1 MHMSLQHTTII
12 LGVSGSIAA
21 YKSPMLV
28 RSLVKQGADVHA
40 VITPS
45 ATEFVTPLVLA
56 NLSRHA
62 VAVNMFDENVQRG
75 GSWHI
80 ELARKAT
87 AMVIAPASA
96 KTIAALAH
104 GITDTTVSC
113 VALALPE
120 HTPLFI
126 APAMDTEMWDHPVTQ
141 HNLSILKERGV
152 HVIPPVP
159 GELASGSV
167 GMGRMEEPEV
177 IATTVA
183 SALANIASVVRA
195 GTVASEVEP
204 QAVRFGDDLKQMKS
218 VEVTD
223 VQIQAAAE
231 TTSSPLQEAIDSDA
245 WNAELMFTRLK
256 NEERGA
262 SIHMSDTGTLKPLR
276 GKMVLVTAGPTRERI
291 DDVRFLSNYSTGTM
305 GYAIAE
311 EAAALGAKVVL
322 VSGPVSLPTPAG
334 VSRIDVESASEML
347 QAVTRYMS
355 EYHIAIL
362 AAAVADFA
370 PAQRIEGKIKKDATA
385 PQPALELAR
394 TPDVLATLGAAKK
407 DNQILVGFALES
419 ENEIDNGNKKLK
431 AKNCDMIV
439 VNSSSPQNPAM
450 GSQTNQVTLLKRGDA
465 APVFVPRISK
475 RDCARIILASLPT
488 AIVPA
493 STNS

>member
-1 MHMSLQHTTII
+1 
-12 LGVSGSIAA
+12 
-21 YKSPMLV
+21 
-28 RSLVKQGADVHA
+28 
-40 VITPS
+40 
-45 ATEFVTPLVLA
+45 
-56 NLSRHA
+56 
-62 VAVNMFDENVQRG
+62 
-75 GSWHI
+75 
-80 ELARKAT
+80 
-87 AMVIAPASA
+87 
-96 KTIAALAH
+96 
-104 GITDTTVSC
+104 
-113 VALALPE
+113 
-120 HTPLFI
+120 
-126 APAMDTEMWDHPVTQ
+126 
-141 HNLSILKERGV
+141 
-152 HVIPPVP
+152 
-159 GELASGSV
+159 
-167 GMGRMEEPEV
+167 
-177 IATTVA
+177 
-183 SALANIASVVRA
+183 
-195 GTVASEVEP
+195 
-204 QAVRFGDDLKQMKS
+204 
-218 VEVTD
+218 
-223 VQIQAAAE
+223 
-231 TTSSPLQEAIDSDA
+231 
-245 WNAELMFTRLK
+245 
-256 NEERGA
+256 
-262 SIHMSDTGTLKPLR
+262 MSDTGTLKPLR

>member
-126 APAMDTEMWDHPVTQ
+126 APAMDTEMWEHPVTQ
-141 HNLSILKERGV
+141 HNLSILEERGV

-167 GMGRMEEPEV
+167 GMGRMEEPEN
-177 IATTVA
+177 IAT
-183 SALANIASVVRA
+183 VVRDA
-195 GTVASEVEP
+195 LSTSRP
-204 QAVRFGDDLKQMKS
+204 Q
-218 VEVTD
+218 
-223 VQIQAAAE
+223 
-231 TTSSPLQEAIDSDA
+231 
-245 WNAELMFTRLK
+245 
-256 NEERGA
+256 
-262 SIHMSDTGTLKPLR
+262 PLR
-276 GKMVLVTAGPTRERI
+276 GKMVLVTAGPTQERI

-334 VSRIDVESASEML
+334 VTRVDVESASEML

-370 PAQRIEGKIKKDATA
+370 PAQRVEGKIKKDATA
-385 PQPALELAR
+385 LQPALELAR

-450 GSQTNQVTLLKRGDA
+450 GSQTNQITLLKRGDA
-465 APVFVPRISK
+465 APVFVPRSSK

>member
-1 MHMSLQHTTII
+1 MHMSLQNTTII

-167 GMGRMEEPEV
+167 GMGRMEEPEN
-177 IATTVA
+177 IAT
-183 SALANIASVVRA
+183 VVRDA
-195 GTVASEVEP
+195 LS
-204 QAVRFGDDLKQMKS
+204 
-218 VEVTD
+218 
-223 VQIQAAAE
+223 
-231 TTSSPLQEAIDSDA
+231 TSRLQ
-245 WNAELMFTRLK
+245 
-256 NEERGA
+256 
-262 SIHMSDTGTLKPLR
+262 PLR

-334 VSRIDVESASEML
+334 VTRIDVESASEML
-347 QAVTRYMS
+347 QAVTHYMS
-355 EYHIAIL
+355 DYHIAIL

-370 PAQRIEGKIKKDATA
+370 PAQRVEGKIKKDATA
-385 PQPALELAR
+385 LQPALELAR

-465 APVFVPRISK
+465 APVFVPRSSK

>member
-1 MHMSLQHTTII
+1 
-12 LGVSGSIAA
+12 
-21 YKSPMLV
+21 
-28 RSLVKQGADVHA
+28 
-40 VITPS
+40 
-45 ATEFVTPLVLA
+45 
-56 NLSRHA
+56 
-62 VAVNMFDENVQRG
+62 
-75 GSWHI
+75 
-80 ELARKAT
+80 
-87 AMVIAPASA
+87 
-96 KTIAALAH
+96 
-104 GITDTTVSC
+104 
-113 VALALPE
+113 
-120 HTPLFI
+120 
-126 APAMDTEMWDHPVTQ
+126 
-141 HNLSILKERGV
+141 
-152 HVIPPVP
+152 
-159 GELASGSV
+159 
-167 GMGRMEEPEV
+167 
-177 IATTVA
+177 
-183 SALANIASVVRA
+183 
-195 GTVASEVEP
+195 VASEVEL

-218 VEVTD
+218 LEVTD

-262 SIHMSDTGTLKPLR
+262 SVHMSDTGTLKPLR

-334 VSRIDVESASEML
+334 VTRIDVESANEML

-385 PQPALELAR
+385 LQPALELAR

-450 GSQTNQVTLLKRGDA
+450 GSQTNQVTLLRRGDA
-465 APVFVPRISK
+465 APVFVPRSSK